1 MCVSGEYV
9 AIRWVINNE
18 APDETFHLGG
28 QAQHLTHYVTDFK
41 TGIKCQIYVF
51 HMYGCNKKLQEKTHY
66 Y

>member
-1 MCVSGEYV
+1 MCVSGQYV

-51 HMYGCNKKLQEKTHY
+51 HMYCMQ
-66 Y
+66 